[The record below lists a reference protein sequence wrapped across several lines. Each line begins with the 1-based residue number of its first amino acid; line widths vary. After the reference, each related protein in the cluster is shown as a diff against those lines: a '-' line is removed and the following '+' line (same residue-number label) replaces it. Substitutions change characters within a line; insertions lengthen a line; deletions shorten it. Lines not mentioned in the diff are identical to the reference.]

1 MQLQISVNPKRKTVY
16 NTCGDY
22 FVFVERYCSKETNLL
37 QRKRNRYIGKGK
49 PLPHPHPHPLPSP
62 QKRPLSWAG
71 KYLHNK
77 NSSQESGTIL
87 FKTFPWKI
95 YRNVNSGIRVEENRQ
110 GFASRKPY
118 LNAFNFVTIEGHMAD
133 TT

>member
-37 QRKRNRYIGKGK
+37 QRKRNRFVGKGK
-49 PLPHPHPHPLPSP
+49 PLPSPSP

-71 KYLHNK
+71 KYLRNK
-77 NSSQESGTIL
+77 NSIQESGTII

-95 YRNVNSGIRVEENRQ
+95 CRNVNSGIRFQENRQ

-118 LNAFNFVTIEGHMAD
+118 LDAFDFVTIEGHMAA